1 MKIFCC
7 PCCALSRS
15 GEGGRLSISTRR
27 RMRIPHPDSGYV
39 GFFCVAVVSYS
50 SRGSVRVARGP
61 DVGRRAADVPIRF
74 SPGRLA
80 RSTPCMAAGR
90 PYLYLIY
97 NVDQIACDFRSLA
110 REFVVRACMHRRMVL
125 LIEIHNVISFFSFV
139 RGDKEIIGLSMD
151 LSQQTPSNVCDSK
164 KSEEFHMFAG

>member
-27 RMRIPHPDSGYV
+27 RMRIPHPDSGYI

-50 SRGSVRVARGP
+50 SHGSVRVARRP
-61 DVGRRAADVPIRF
+61 DVGRRAADVLIRV

-80 RSTPCMAAGR
+80 RSTHCMAAGR

-97 NVDQIACDFRSLA
+97 IVNQIACDFRPLA
-110 REFVVRACMHRRMVL
+110 HEFVMHAYMRRRMVL
-125 LIEIHNVISFFSFV
+125 LIVAHSFY
-139 RGDKEIIGLSMD
+139 
-151 LSQQTPSNVCDSK
+151 
-164 KSEEFHMFAG
+164 